1 MEVLVGETPMR
12 TAVFAAVFA
21 EVFGCLLGCNGGAI
35 STDAADASDAASSDL
50 PASYQD
56 LAPFEA
62 RPTFDVDP
70 DGGPAFLGL
79 WTYGMGTNHLA
90 CDSQDASDDPSTG
103 QLFIS
108 PAATGLDVEDAG
120 CHIHFSI
127 DASVAAAD
135 PPMQACGSNTAP
147 ANWTLTLQD
156 DGTLKE
162 DVVGSIVVANVSC
175 FIQGTSILARQMATS
190 PTSSD

>member
-1 MEVLVGETPMR
+1 MR
-12 TAVFAAVFA
+12 TVVFVALLC
-21 EVFGCLLGCNGGAI
+21 GLLGCKGGGVT
-35 STDAADASDAASSDL
+35 TDAADASDAASSDL

-56 LAPFEA
+56 LPPFEA

-70 DGGPAFLGL
+70 DGGPTFLGL

-108 PAATGLDVEDAG
+108 PAATGGLDVEDAG

-127 DASVAAAD
+127 DASVSTAD

-190 PTSSD
+190 ATSSD